1 MSTETLLRS
10 TTHPPCPEDQEVLEL
25 TVPSD
30 RNDLTLTDR
39 LSLRLGLWLLLR
51 TQRSGRSRHT
61 MSREETVRLLDA
73 RRSAGDE
80 RFTEREML
88 AMLTHDMQRHM
99 L

>member
-80 RFTEREML
+80 RFTERAML

>member
-30 RNDLTLTDR
+30 RNDLALTDR

-61 MSREETVRLLDA
+61 MSREEAVRLLDA
-73 RRSAGDE
+73 RRSARDE